1 MGLSYEL
8 ISQFAKLAKA
18 ENKKTSSES
27 TVYGTVVV
35 DDKGNKYVKLD
46 GSDQLTPLTDEER
59 PSMDSTSVDANEG
72 ERVSVLIK
80 DHTATVTGNISSPAA
95 RTHDVKDVTDRV
107 TEVEKFDILIGDKV
121 QANEVY
127 FKKLLADEA
136 ILGKLEAAAA
146 NIIQLI
152 ATQAEIEEL
161 IAGKA
166 TVTDLIAKKV
176 DADVVIADKAI
187 IESLKAS
194 SVDILSL
201 IADKAVIEELVA
213 NNTDLNSLEAKNA
226 YLKYANIDFS
236 NIGQAAIEYF
246 YSKSGL
252 IEDVV
257 VGDGTITGTLIGV
270 TIKGD
275 MIQGN
280 TIVADKLVIQGED
293 GLYYK
298 LNFEAGAF
306 TDAEEVPMD
315 GLHGSVILANSITA
329 EKIRVEDLVAFGATI
344 GGFHIGANSLYS
356 GVKESIDNST
366 RGFYVDTDGQMYLGD
381 DKNYILYY
389 KTTDENGNEVYRLA
403 ISADSIL
410 FGADSKSSAAD
421 LKALTE
427 HVKIGTV
434 IDEETGDEKPCVEL
448 SEGDSDFKQVITN
461 VETQFVDGKVVK
473 TKINTDGVHSD
484 NVIVK
489 DELRHEK
496 WVTVDGRLKRG
507 RWAWAMRSNG
517 NYGLTWK
524 E

>member
-35 DDKGNKYVKLD
+35 DEKGNKYVKLD

-107 TEVEKFDILIGDKV
+107 TEVEKFDILIGEKV
-121 QANEVY
+121 QANEAY

-136 ILGKLEAAAA
+136 ILGKLAAASA

-194 SVDILSL
+194 SIDILSL

-213 NNTDLNSLEAKNA
+213 NNADLNSLEAKNA
-226 YLKYANIDFS
+226 YLKYANIDFA
-236 NIGQAAIEYF
+236 NIGEAAIKNLF
-246 YSKSGL
+246 ALSGI
-252 IEDVV
+252 IEDLVV
-257 VGDGTITGTLIGV
+257 SNGSVAGTLTAVDINADYIKTGTLKAARLI
-270 TIKGD
+270 
-275 MIQGN
+275 
-280 TIVADKLVIQGED
+280 LLGED
-293 GLYYK
+293 GLFHEI
-298 LNFEAGAF
+298 NVAAGGITEGEA
-306 TDAEEVPMD
+306 VPDD
-315 GLHGSVILANSITA
+315 GIHGSAIVAKTITA
-329 EKIRVEDLVAFGATI
+329 TQIRVEDLIAFGATI

-356 GVKESIDNST
+356 DTKESIDNSNP
-366 RGFYVDTDGQMYLGD
+366 GFYVDTDGQMYLGD

-389 KTTDENGNEVYRLA
+389 KTTDEDGNEVYRLA
-403 ISADSIL
+403 ISADSIM

-473 TKINTDGVHSD
+473 TKINADGVHSD
-484 NVIVK
+484 NVTVK